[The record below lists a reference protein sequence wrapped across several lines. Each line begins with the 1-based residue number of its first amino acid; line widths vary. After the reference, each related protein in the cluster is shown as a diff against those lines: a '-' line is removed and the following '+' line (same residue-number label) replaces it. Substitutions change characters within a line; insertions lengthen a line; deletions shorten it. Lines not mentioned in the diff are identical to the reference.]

1 MDKIGI
7 NRIIQVFFL
16 IFIFSP
22 ILITIN
28 FKTEKP
34 ISSNIIDLDDDS
46 PSIDISSIPSSNFE
60 ELYNEWYNSKIE
72 MIFIAPNDTNFI
84 DELIPLMEWKNQKG
98 VKTIILSNF
107 SEYTGSDNA
116 EKIRNMI
123 KEYHENENIQWV
135 LLAGDVEEDLIPIRY
150 SYNPD
155 TIVISEYSDIPI
167 SEYSNWNEY
176 LKPTDF
182 YYSALSG
189 TWDDDGDGKW
199 GENPENNENGI
210 DEIIWSPDVYVGRLP
225 ASNANE
231 LQIMVNKTLKYESN
245 PENGTWMNQML
256 LAGGVSS
263 YFVDNVDPDKV
274 IPDEDEAR
282 LTEYIWQNYVLNHMN
297 FTHLTKTTT
306 NFTAS
311 HPPEPNILDALNS
324 ISFINGVNEG
334 FSTILIA
341 GHSDPTII
349 TDDSKVTYYSN
360 SYALSSSNINK
371 PSLIYADA
379 CTTSSYDKDDYS
391 IGERLIKR
399 LNAGAIGYIG
409 GLRVTWYLDYDY
421 ELEKLNR
428 GNAKLF
434 WKQFFEEM
442 DFQQGKALYNSKVAY
457 LNSDYFQRGDTSIS
471 FEYQRKNILTYNLLG
486 DPEVDIYTDIPVSVP
501 VPNYFVSPISPIH
514 EGQLVSFPV
523 IDMKGHLTP
532 NARVHLTT
540 LDGKYFTAYANKE
553 GIVKFRLPA
562 QSNENY
568 SVTITGHNLIPS
580 YLNFTTI
587 EDSHL
592 PELRNIEC
600 MPNTPTI
607 SDRIQFNFEGYDN
620 QSGVES
626 ITVLLSQTNFNNFES
641 FQVSNGVLDN
651 TQNFT
656 LTLNKL
662 DPGEYVYAVVIR
674 DYSNKTRLY
683 YDSAFSFSIAT
694 PLTYYVLIFT
704 LILVVGLAGLLSLS
718 SFTSLKKNRFKE

>member
-22 ILITIN
+22 ILVPIN
-28 FKTEKP
+28 FKTETP

-46 PSIDISSIPSSNFE
+46 PSIDISSLPSTNFE
-60 ELYNEWYNSKIE
+60 DLYNKWYNSKIE
-72 MIFIAPNDTNFI
+72 MIIVAPNDANFI
-84 DELIPLMEWKNQKG
+84 NELIPLMEWKNQKG

-116 EKIRNMI
+116 EKIRNLI
-123 KEYHENENIQWV
+123 KEYYENENIQWV
-135 LLAGDVEEDLIPIRY
+135 LLAGDAEEDLIPIRY

-155 TIVISEYSDIPI
+155 TVVVSGQTEYLG
-167 SEYSNWNEY
+167 WNEY
-176 LKPTDF
+176 YKPTDF

-199 GENPENNENGI
+199 GENPENNGNSI
-210 DEIIWSPDVYVGRLP
+210 DEINWTPNVYVGRLP
-225 ASNANE
+225 ASNASE
-231 LQIMVNKTLKYESN
+231 LQIMVNKTLKYEIN
-245 PENGTWMNQML
+245 PENGTWMNKML

-263 YFVDNVDPDKV
+263 FDP
-274 IPDEDEAR
+274 PEDEAR

-297 FTHLTKTTT
+297 FTHLAKTTSS
-306 NFTAS
+306 FTPS
-311 HPPEPNILDALNS
+311 VPPEPNILDNLNG

-334 FSTILIA
+334 YSTIIIA
-341 GHSDPTII
+341 GHADPTLI
-349 TDDSKVTYYSN
+349 TDASGVRYYTN
-360 SYALSSSNINK
+360 TDAFSSSNINM

-379 CTTSSYDKDDYS
+379 CTTSSYDQGDSS
-391 IGERLIKR
+391 IGERMIKR
-399 LNAGAIGYIG
+399 LDAGAIGYIG
-409 GLRVTWYLDYDY
+409 GLRVTWYLDNDTK
-421 ELEKLNR
+421 LEKLNR

-457 LNSDYFQRGDTSIS
+457 LNSDYFQRGETSINL
-471 FEYQRKNILTYNLLG
+471 EWQRKNMLTYNLLG

-501 VPNYFVSPISPIH
+501 NYFVSPIH

-523 IDMKGHLTP
+523 IDNNGHLIP

-562 QSNENY
+562 QSNEKYN
-568 SVTITGHNLIPS
+568 VTITGHNLIPS

-587 EDSHL
+587 EDSYL

-600 MPNTPTI
+600 MPNNPTI

-626 ITVLLSQTNFNNFES
+626 ITVLLSHDNFNNFES

-651 TQNFT
+651 AQNFT

-662 DPGEYVYAVVIR
+662 DPGEYAYAVVIR

-683 YDSAFSFSIAT
+683 YDTAFSFSIAT
-694 PLTYYVLIFT
+694 PLTNYVLIFT
-704 LILVVGLAGLLSLS
+704 LIMVVGLAGLLSLS
-718 SFTSLKKNRFKE
+718 SFTSLKKNRFKELN

>member
-1 MDKIGI
+1 MDKFRI

-16 IFIFSP
+16 MFIFSP
-22 ILITIN
+22 ILVTIN
-28 FKTEKP
+28 FKPETP
-34 ISSNIIDLDDDS
+34 ISSSILDLEDDS
-46 PSIDISSIPSSNFE
+46 PSIDISSLLSPNFE
-60 ELYNEWYNSKIE
+60 ELYDKWYKSKIE
-72 MIFIAPNDTNFI
+72 MIIIAPNDVNFT

-135 LLAGDVEEDLIPIRY
+135 LLAGDAEEALIPIRY

-155 TIVISEYSDIPI
+155 TVVVSGQAEYSGWD
-167 SEYSNWNEY
+167 EY

-189 TWDDDGDGKW
+189 TWDDDGDGNW
-199 GENPENNENGI
+199 GENPANNGNGI

-225 ASNANE
+225 ASNAAE
-231 LQIMVNKTLKYESN
+231 LQIMVNKTLKYEIN
-245 PENGTWMNQML
+245 PEIGAWMNQML

-263 YFVDNVDPDKV
+263 FSPA
-274 IPDEDEAR
+274 EDEAR
-282 LTEYIWQNYVLNHMN
+282 LTEYIWQNYTLNHMN
-297 FTHLTKTTT
+297 FTHLVRTTDS
-306 NFTAS
+306 FKPS
-311 HPPEPNILDALNS
+311 LPYYALNNT
-324 ISFINGVNEG
+324 SFSNGVNEG
-334 FSTILIA
+334 YSTIIIA
-341 GHSDPTII
+341 GHADPTKI
-349 TDDSKVTYYSN
+349 TDASGIIYYRN
-360 SYALSSSNINK
+360 TDASSSTNINK
-371 PSLIYADA
+371 TSLIYADA

-391 IGERLIKR
+391 IGERLIKQ
-399 LNAGAIGYIG
+399 LDAGAIGYIG
-409 GLRVTWYLDYDY
+409 GLRVTWYWDNDTK
-421 ELEKLNR
+421 LEKLNR

-457 LNSDYFQRGDTSIS
+457 LNSDYFQRGETSIS
-471 FEYQRKNILTYNLLG
+471 FEWERKNILTYNLLG

-501 VPNYFVSPISPIH
+501 NLFVSPIH

-523 IDMKGHLTP
+523 INDKGRLIP
-532 NARVHLTT
+532 NARIHLRTS
-540 LDGKYFTAYANKE
+540 DGKYFTAYANKE

-562 QSNENY
+562 QSNEKYN
-568 SVTITGHNLIPS
+568 VTITGHNLIPS

-600 MPNTPTI
+600 MPNNPTI

-626 ITVLLSQTNFNNFES
+626 ITVLLSQNNFNSFES
-641 FQVSNGVLDN
+641 FQVSNGILDN
-651 TQNFT
+651 AQNFT

-662 DPGEYVYAVVIR
+662 DPGEYVYAVVVR

-683 YDSAFSFSIAT
+683 YDSDFSFSIAT
-694 PLTYYVLIFT
+694 PLTYYVLIIT
-704 LILVVGLAGLLSLS
+704 LFMLVGLAGLLSLS
-718 SFTSLKKNRFKE
+718 SFTSLKKNRFKELN

>member
-1 MDKIGI
+1 MDKFQI

-16 IFIFSP
+16 ILIFSP
-22 ILITIN
+22 ILNIIN
-28 FKTEKP
+28 FTTET
-34 ISSNIIDLDDDS
+34 STSVIILKDDS
-46 PSIDISSIPSSNFE
+46 PDINPSSLPSLNFE
-60 ELYNEWYNSKIE
+60 ELYNKWYNSEIE
-72 MIFIAPNDTNFI
+72 MIIIAPDDVNFI
-84 DELIPLMEWKNQKG
+84 NELIPLMEWKNQKG

-107 SEYTGSDNA
+107 SEYAGSDNA

-123 KEYHENENIQWV
+123 KAYHENENIQWV
-135 LLAGDVEEDLIPIRY
+135 LLAGDAEEALIPIRY

-155 TIVISEYSDIPI
+155 TVVVMGQTEYSSWD
-167 SEYSNWNEY
+167 EYY
-176 LKPTDF
+176 KPTDF

-199 GENPENNENGI
+199 GENPENNGNGI

-231 LQIMVNKTLKYESN
+231 LQIMVNKTLKYEAN
-245 PENGTWMNQML
+245 PEVGPWMNQML
-256 LAGGVSS
+256 LAGGISS
-263 YFVDNVDPDKV
+263 YSPA
-274 IPDEDEAR
+274 EDEAR
-282 LTEYIWQNYVLNHMN
+282 LTEFIWQNYTLGNMN
-297 FTHLTKTTT
+297 FTHLYKATTS
-306 NFTAS
+306 FTPS
-311 HPPEPNILDALNS
+311 VPPEPNILDDLNGT
-324 ISFINGVNEG
+324 SFTNGLNEG
-334 FSTILIA
+334 YSTIIIA
-341 GHSDPTII
+341 GHADPTRI
-349 TDDSKVTYYSN
+349 TDDSGVTYYTN
-360 SYALSSSNINK
+360 TNALSSSNIDSA
-371 PSLIYADA
+371 SLFYADA
-379 CTTSSYDKDDYS
+379 CTTSSYDQGDFS

-399 LNAGAIGYIG
+399 LDAGAIGYIG
-409 GLRVTWYLDYDY
+409 GLRVTWYLDNDTK
-421 ELEKLNR
+421 LEKLNR

-434 WKQFFEEM
+434 WEQFFEEM
-442 DFQQGKALYNSKVAY
+442 DFQQGKALYNSKVTY
-457 LNSDYFQRGDTSIS
+457 LNSDYFQRGETSIS
-471 FEYQRKNILTYNLLG
+471 LEWQRKNILTYNLLG

-501 VPNYFVSPISPIH
+501 NFFNSPIH

-523 IDMKGHLTP
+523 IDNNGHLTP

>member
-1 MDKIGI
+1 MVKFRI
-7 NRIIQVFFL
+7 NRIVQVFFL
-16 IFIFSP
+16 ILIISP

-155 TIVISEYSDIPI
+155 TVVVSGQAEYSG
-167 SEYSNWNEY
+167 WNEY
-176 LKPTDF
+176 YKPTDF

-199 GENPENNENGI
+199 GENPENNGNGI

-225 ASNANE
+225 ASNASE
-231 LQIMVNKTLKYESN
+231 LQIMVNKTLKYEIN
-245 PENGTWMNQML
+245 PEIGSWMNQML

-263 YFVDNVDPDKV
+263 FDP
-274 IPDEDEAR
+274 PEDEAR
-282 LTEYIWQNYVLNHMN
+282 LTEYIWQNYTINHMN
-297 FTHLTKTTT
+297 FTHLAKTTSS
-306 NFTAS
+306 FTPS
-311 HPPEPNILDALNS
+311 VPPEPNILDNLNG

-334 FSTILIA
+334 YSTIIIA
-341 GHSDPTII
+341 GHADPTRI
-349 TDDSKVTYYSN
+349 TDASGVTFYSN
-360 SYALSSSNINK
+360 TDARSSSNINK
-371 PSLIYADA
+371 LSLIYADA
-379 CTTSSYDKDDYS
+379 CTTSSYDQGDSS

-399 LNAGAIGYIG
+399 LSAGAIGYIG
-409 GLRVTWYLDYDY
+409 GLRVTWYLDYDT

-442 DFQQGKALYNSKVAY
+442 DFQQGRALYNSKVAY
-457 LNSDYFQRGDTSIS
+457 LNSDYFQRGETSIS
-471 FEYQRKNILTYNLLG
+471 LEWQRKNILTYNLLG

-501 VPNYFVSPISPIH
+501 NYFISPIH
-514 EGQLVSFPV
+514 EGQLVSFSV
-523 IDMKGHLTP
+523 IDNKGHLSP

-568 SVTITGHNLIPS
+568 TVTITGHNFIPS
-580 YLNFTTI
+580 YLNFTTK
-587 EDSHL
+587 EDSHF

-600 MPNTPTI
+600 IPNTPTI

-626 ITVLLSQTNFNNFES
+626 ITVLLSQNNFNNFES

-651 TQNFT
+651 AQNFT

-662 DPGEYVYAVVIR
+662 DPGEYAYAVAIR

-683 YDSAFSFSIAT
+683 YDNAFSFSIAT
-694 PLTYYVLIFT
+694 PLIEYVLIFT
-704 LILVVGLAGLLSLS
+704 LIMLVGLAGLLSIS
-718 SFTSLKKNRFKE
+718 YFTSLKKKRFKE

>member
-22 ILITIN
+22 ILITFN

-34 ISSNIIDLDDDS
+34 SSSNSIDLDDDS
-46 PSIDISSIPSSNFE
+46 LSIDMSSLPSPNFE
-60 ELYNEWYNSKIE
+60 ELYDKWYNSKIE
-72 MIFIAPNDTNFI
+72 MIIISPNDTNFI
-84 DELIPLMEWKNQKG
+84 KELNPLMDWKNQKG
-98 VKTIILSNF
+98 VKTIILSDF

-135 LLAGDVEEDLIPIRY
+135 LLAGDAEEDLIPIRY

-155 TIVISEYSDIPI
+155 TVVIKNAEEYF
-167 SEYSNWNEY
+167 WNEY
-176 LKPTDF
+176 YKPTDF

-189 TWDDDGDGKW
+189 TWNDDGDGNW
-199 GENPENNENGI
+199 GENPANNGNGI

-225 ASNANE
+225 ASNAYE
-231 LQIMVNKTLKYESN
+231 LRIMVNKTLKYEIN
-245 PENGTWMNQML
+245 PEIGAWMNQML

-263 YFVDNVDPDKV
+263 YYVYNENATKV

-282 LTEYIWQNYVLNHMN
+282 LTEHIWQNYVLNHMN
-297 FTHLTKTTT
+297 FTHLAKTTT
-306 NFTAS
+306 NFTVS
-311 HPPEPNILDALNS
+311 IPPDPNILGALNGT
-324 ISFINGVNEG
+324 SFVNRSNEG
-334 FSTILIA
+334 YSTIIIA
-341 GHSDPTII
+341 GHGDPTII
-349 TDDSKVTYYSN
+349 TDDSDVTYYST
-360 SYALSSSNINK
+360 SDALSSSNVNM
-371 PSLIYADA
+371 PSLFYADA
-379 CTTSSYDKDDYS
+379 CTTSSYDQGDSS
-391 IGERLIKR
+391 IGESLIKQ

-457 LNSDYFQRGDTSIS
+457 LNSDYFQRGETSIS
-471 FEYQRKNILTYNLLG
+471 LEWQRKNILTYNLLG
-486 DPEVDIYTDIPVSVP
+486 DPEVDIYTDIPVFVP
-501 VPNYFVSPISPIH
+501 LPNYFVSPIY
-514 EGQLVSFPV
+514 EGQLVSFSV
-523 IDMKGHLTP
+523 IDNKGHLAP

-562 QSNENY
+562 QSNEKYN
-568 SVTITGHNLIPS
+568 VTITGHNLIPS
-580 YLNFTTI
+580 YFNFTTI
-587 EDSHL
+587 EDSYL

-600 MPNTPTI
+600 IPNNPTI

-626 ITVLLSQTNFNNFES
+626 ITVLLSDDNFNNFES

-651 TQNFT
+651 AQNFN

-662 DPGEYVYAVVIR
+662 DPGEYAYAVVIR

-683 YDSAFSFSIAT
+683 YDNAFSFSIAT

-704 LILVVGLAGLLSLS
+704 LIMLVGLAGLLSLS
-718 SFTSLKKNRFKE
+718 SFTSLKKNRFKELN